1 MSPTPPISGLLETA
15 VDAVDL
21 ARTVAFYQ
29 RTLGLPVLLETPRL
43 VAFDAGG
50 ASVLLVFQAGA
61 AERDMIDERGRVPGH
76 GSRGR
81 VHFALAIPA
90 DSLEAWRKRLATLGV
105 PLTGEYCW
113 PRGGTSLYFDDPD
126 GNVVEL
132 ATPGLWS
139 NY

>member
-1 MSPTPPISGLLETA
+1 MTPAPPISGLLETA

-21 ARTVAFYQ
+21 ARTAAFYG
-29 RTLGLPVLLETPRL
+29 RTLGLPVLLETQRL

-61 AERDMIDERGRVPGH
+61 AERDMTDERGTVPGH

-90 DSLEAWRKRLATLGV
+90 DSLEAWRKRLAALGV
-105 PLTGEYCW
+105 PLTGEYHW